1 MCVCGLMHTG
11 MVLNHEGGSRMN
23 RIISLSLKTD
33 LTLDEL
39 STKFL

>member
-1 MCVCGLMHTG
+1 MWGRMHTG
-11 MVLNHEGGSRMN
+11 MVLDHEGGSRMN
-23 RIISLSLKTD
+23 RIISQSLKAD